1 MFRDESKEVVRKA
14 AGSKKA
20 EQAPRTVSPKGKGK
34 AGGVVVE
41 PEINLDVFQRLGS
54 RPVEVQPS
62 QDVETTKYEAICY
75 FMRSNAIPGSF
86 WTSDLVSK
94 FLLQSGGPASQRAMQ
109 ASVVATATAMLSR
122 VRGMPALKAVAHR
135 EYGSALRL
143 LNTALADMEQAKT
156 NQALGTVVL
165 LAIYEVGSISCRLNI
180 TNWFRLLRQG
190 LREILIV
197 GRIISM
203 VRLPCLISEALTSSR
218 LMLV

>member
-1 MFRDESKEVVRKA
+1 
-14 AGSKKA
+14 
-20 EQAPRTVSPKGKGK
+20 
-34 AGGVVVE
+34 
-41 PEINLDVFQRLGS
+41 
-54 RPVEVQPS
+54 
-62 QDVETTKYEAICY
+62 
-75 FMRSNAIPGSF
+75 
-86 WTSDLVSK
+86 
-94 FLLQSGGPASQRAMQ
+94 MQ